1 MQSISLDSKLPT
13 IGTSIFTVMSSLART
28 HGAVNLSQGFPDFQC
43 DPALTE
49 LVGKY
54 IHEGMNQYAPS
65 SGLPVLRERISVMV
79 KEIYGADYDPES
91 EITITSGATEAL
103 FCAISA
109 VVNEGDEVILLEP
122 VYDSYVPV
130 IELNGGRPVFVS
142 LEAPDFKVNW
152 ENLKKHI
159 NSRTR
164 LIMINTP
171 HNPTGAVLSDED
183 MQELQKIVRSN
194 NIFIISDEVYEHIIF
209 DGQAHQ
215 GVARYPELASQSF
228 IISSFGKTFHATG
241 WKVGYCLAPEA
252 LSREFRKIHQF
263 VTFSTSTP
271 FQYAIADY
279 MQDLTR
285 ITHLGAFYQMKRDY
299 FREAIKNSRFKIL
312 PCNGTYFQLL
322 DYSEI
327 SEEKDIEFAERITI
341 EHKIASIPLSPFYH
355 NGSSERIL
363 RFCFAKEHATLDQ
376 AAEILNRL

>member
-1 MQSISLDSKLPT
+1 MKSISLDSKLPT
-13 IGTSIFTVMSSLART
+13 IGKSIFTVMSNLAKT
-28 HGAVNLSQGFPDFQC
+28 HGAINLSQGFPDFQC

-54 IHEGMNQYAPS
+54 IRKGMNQYVQS
-65 SGLPVLRERISVMV
+65 NGLPVLRERISVMV
-79 KEIYGADYDPES
+79 KELYGADYDPES

-109 VVNEGDEVILLEP
+109 VVREGDEVILLEP

-130 IELNGGRPVFVS
+130 IELNGGRPVFVT

-171 HNPTGAVLSDED
+171 HNPTGTVLSGED
-183 MQELQKIVRSN
+183 MLELQKIVRSN
-194 NIFIISDEVYEHIIF
+194 KIFIISDEVYEHIIF
-209 DGQAHQ
+209 DRQAHQ
-215 GVARYPELASQSF
+215 GVVRYPELAAQSF
-228 IISSFGKTFHATG
+228 IISSFGKTFHTTG
-241 WKVGYCLAPEA
+241 WKVGYCLAPEV

-271 FQYAIADY
+271 FQYAFAEY
-279 MQDLTR
+279 MQDSSR
-285 ITHLGAFYQMKRDY
+285 ITGLGTFYQERRDY
-299 FREAIKNSRFKIL
+299 FRKAIKGSRFGIL

-322 DYSEI
+322 DYSMI
-327 SEEKDIEFAERITI
+327 SEENDLEFAKRITS
-341 EHKIASIPLSPFYH
+341 EHKVASIPLSPFYH
-355 NGSSERIL
+355 NGSKERIL
-363 RFCFAKEHATLDQ
+363 RFCFAKEHGTLDK
-376 AAEILNRL
+376 AAGILNKL

>member
-1 MQSISLDSKLPT
+1 MQSISLDSKLPAV
-13 IGTSIFTVMSSLART
+13 GTSIFTVMSALART

-43 DPALTE
+43 DPVLTD

-65 SGLPVLRERISVMV
+65 SGLPVLRERISNMV
-79 KEIYGADYDPES
+79 KELYDAEYDPGS
-91 EITITSGATEAL
+91 EITVTSGATEAL

-164 LIMINTP
+164 LIMINSP
-171 HNPTGAVLSDED
+171 HNPTGAVLSHED
-183 MQELQKIVRSN
+183 MEELQKIVRSN

-209 DGQAHQ
+209 DGLSHQ
-215 GVARYPELASQSF
+215 SVARYPELASQSF

-241 WKVGYCLAPEA
+241 WKVGYCLAPKA
-252 LSREFRKIHQF
+252 LSKEFRKIRNNF
-263 VTFSTSTP
+263 V
-271 FQYAIADY
+271 
-279 MQDLTR
+279 
-285 ITHLGAFYQMKRDY
+285 
-299 FREAIKNSRFKIL
+299 
-312 PCNGTYFQLL
+312 
-322 DYSEI
+322 
-327 SEEKDIEFAERITI
+327 
-341 EHKIASIPLSPFYH
+341 
-355 NGSSERIL
+355 
-363 RFCFAKEHATLDQ
+363 
-376 AAEILNRL
+376 

>member
-1 MQSISLDSKLPT
+1 MQSISLDSKLPAV
-13 IGTSIFTVMSSLART
+13 GTSIFTVMSALART

-43 DPALTE
+43 DPVLTD

-65 SGLPVLRERISVMV
+65 SGLPVLRERISNMV
-79 KEIYGADYDPES
+79 KELYDAEYDPGS
-91 EITITSGATEAL
+91 EITVTSGATEAL

-164 LIMINTP
+164 LIMINSP
-171 HNPTGAVLSDED
+171 HNPTGAVLSHED
-183 MQELQKIVRSN
+183 MEELQKIVRSN

-209 DGQAHQ
+209 DGLSHQ
-215 GVARYPELASQSF
+215 SVARYPELASQSF

-241 WKVGYCLAPEA
+241 WKVGYCLAPKA
-252 LSREFRKIHQF
+252 LSKEFRKIHQF

-279 MQDLTR
+279 MKDSTR
-285 ITHLGAFYQMKRDY
+285 VTELGAFYQEKRDY
-299 FREAIKNSRFKIL
+299 FRNAIAGSRFKIL
-312 PCNGTYFQLL
+312 PCHGTYFQLL
-322 DYSEI
+322 DYSAI
-327 SEEKDIEFAERITI
+327 SDEKDREFAERITI

-355 NGSSERIL
+355 HGTDERIL
-363 RFCFAKEHATLDQ
+363 RFCFAKENETLDR
-376 AAEILNRL
+376 AAEILNQL

>member
-13 IGTSIFTVMSSLART
+13 VGTSIFTVMSTLART

-43 DPALTE
+43 DPALTD
-49 LVGKY
+49 LVTKY
-54 IHEGMNQYAPS
+54 IQDGMNQYAPS
-65 SGLPVLRERISVMV
+65 SGLPILRERISSMV
-79 KEIYGADYDPES
+79 KELYSADYNPET
-91 EITITSGATEAL
+91 EITVTSGATEAL

-142 LEAPDFKVNW
+142 LEAPDFRVNW
-152 ENLKKHI
+152 ENLKKQI

-164 LIMINTP
+164 LIMLNSP

-183 MQELQKIVRSN
+183 MLELQKIVRSN

-209 DGQAHQ
+209 DGQLHQ
-215 GVARYPELASQSF
+215 SVARYPELASQSF

-241 WKVGYCLAPEA
+241 WKVGYCLAPEN
-252 LSREFRKIHQF
+252 LSKEFRKIHQF

-279 MQDLTR
+279 MKESSRVTG
-285 ITHLGAFYQMKRDY
+285 LGKFYQGKRDF
-299 FREAIKNSRFKIL
+299 FRNAIKDSRFKIL
-312 PCNGTYFQLL
+312 PCHGTYFQLL

-327 SEEKDIEFAERITI
+327 SEEKDVDFATRITI
-341 EHKIASIPLSPFYH
+341 ENKIASIPLSPFYH
-355 NGSSERIL
+355 NGTDERIL
-363 RFCFAKEHATLDQ
+363 RFCFAKENETIER
-376 AAEILNRL
+376 AAEILNQL

>member
-13 IGTSIFTVMSSLART
+13 VGTSIFTVMSTLART

-43 DPALTE
+43 DPALTD
-49 LVGKY
+49 LVTKY
-54 IHEGMNQYAPS
+54 IQDGMNQYAPS
-65 SGLPVLRERISVMV
+65 SGLPILRERISSMV
-79 KEIYGADYDPES
+79 NELYSADYNPET

-142 LEAPDFKVNW
+142 LEAPDFRVNW
-152 ENLKKHI
+152 DNLKKHI

-164 LIMINTP
+164 LIMLNSP

-183 MQELQKIVRSN
+183 MLELQKIVRSN

-209 DGQAHQ
+209 DDQLHQ
-215 GVARYPELASQSF
+215 SVARYPELASQSF

-241 WKVGYCLAPEA
+241 WKVGYCLAPEN
-252 LSREFRKIHQF
+252 LSKEFRKIHQF

-279 MQDLTR
+279 MKESSRVTG
-285 ITHLGAFYQMKRDY
+285 LGKFYQGKRD
-299 FREAIKNSRFKIL
+299 FFQAAIKDSRFKIL
-312 PCNGTYFQLL
+312 PCHGTYFQLL

-327 SEEKDIEFAERITI
+327 SEEKDIDFARRITI
-341 EHKIASIPLSPFYH
+341 ENKIASIPLSPFYH
-355 NGSSERIL
+355 NGTDERIL
-363 RFCFAKEHATLDQ
+363 RFCFAKENETIER
-376 AAEILNRL
+376 AAEILNKL